1 MCKLGKEIRIDPISS
16 IDKNHWTLVLDDLR
30 CNQRCGWIDTVLTI
44 EQTNFPRW
52 CGKMIIY
59 KSICWN
65 CHVHKKKSPIEQV
78 ALQHALLIGLE

>member
-1 MCKLGKEIRIDPISS
+1 M
-16 IDKNHWTLVLDDLR
+16 
-30 CNQRCGWIDTVLTI
+30 LTI
-44 EQTNFPRW
+44 EQTNFARR

-65 CHVHKKKSPIEQV
+65 GYVHKKKSPIEQV